1 MVLYGSANTT
11 FGELIELLTFQV
23 LPTQSYRAK
32 TFIGWGDTAG
42 EFEIYVNSVIR
53 AGCRTSDEKRT
64 EQVWWGD
71 TFILNEN
78 DEITVLGTHYS
89 TGLRNLKCNLELT
102 RLS

>member
-11 FGELIELLTFQV
+11 FGEFIELLSYQV
-23 LPTQSYRAK
+23 EAGKSYRVK

-42 EFEIYVNSVIR
+42 EFEVYVNDLVR

-78 DEITVLGTHYS
+78 DEITVLGTHYV